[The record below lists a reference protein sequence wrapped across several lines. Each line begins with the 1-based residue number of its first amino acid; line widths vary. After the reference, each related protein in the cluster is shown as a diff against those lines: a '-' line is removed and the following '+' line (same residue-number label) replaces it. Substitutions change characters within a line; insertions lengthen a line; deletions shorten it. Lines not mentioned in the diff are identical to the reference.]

1 MKFGIPNSLMMSDSL
16 KQKLEPSKDEDVSQ
30 FEDAFIIAAI
40 SVIDYKL
47 IVGSLIG
54 VSIDNQ
60 IVKLDLKVSLAESHD
75 FIGEISEKK
84 KIEIDLIEFHY
95 NTVKQMIGN
104 FYVSVARISDIDHAN
119 KMAILALDLVKII

>member
-104 FYVSVARISDIDHAN
+104 FYVSVARISDIDHTN

>member
-84 KIEIDLIEFHY
+84 KLEIDLIEFHY

-104 FYVSVARISDIDHAN
+104 FYVSVARISDIDHTN

>member
-84 KIEIDLIEFHY
+84 KLEIDLIEFHY